1 MGPAIMPDIHVERW
15 NGGVYMDEKL
25 PPSVEAVE
33 SCVHLLQEEW
43 SSTITIE
50 HDTSTLIIGES
61 SGQFI
66 ATVLLDS
73 GDIYDLVGNTSA
85 RGSETLF
92 LGGQESDIPRRKLIT
107 ADAAAEAASQFLRD
121 GGLLVKRAGWE
132 PASG

>member
-1 MGPAIMPDIHVERW
+1 MGTVIMADILVERW
-15 NGGVYMDEKL
+15 NGGLYVEENL
-25 PPSVEAVE
+25 PPSVEAVA

-61 SGQFI
+61 SGGFI
-66 ATVLLDS
+66 ATVMLDS
-73 GDIYDLVGNTSA
+73 GEIYDLVGNTSA

-107 ADAAAEAASQFLRD
+107 VDAAAEAASQFLRE
-121 GGLLVKRAGWE
+121 GALLLKRPGWE
-132 PASG
+132 PAS